1 MYRPPNEVTPKLT
14 PNELFERRV
23 QRDKSR
29 LHTYNQILEQI
40 HTRIYSASQLD
51 NHPAYVMY
59 TVPPFVLGLPK
70 IDLQDCIVYVVY
82 QLRQSGFQVRYT
94 YPNLLYISWEH
105 HEKEYLLHQNP
116 IIQARI
122 PEKKKKGV
130 GFALPGP
137 IEQQVGQAPRKLAS
151 EYKPP
156 AHFVQTME
164 RPQAD
169 KKNSVLQDLWM
180 FS

>member
-82 QLRQSGFQVRYT
+82 RSLFNRQGKTVQQTVPLDRHY
-94 YPNLLYISWEH
+94 
-105 HEKEYLLHQNP
+105 
-116 IIQARI
+116 
-122 PEKKKKGV
+122 EKK
-130 GFALPGP
+130 
-137 IEQQVGQAPRKLAS
+137 
-151 EYKPP
+151 
-156 AHFVQTME
+156 
-164 RPQAD
+164 
-169 KKNSVLQDLWM
+169 
-180 FS
+180 